1 MEAAQT
7 KTIQTPQTNLKPA
20 TGPIQRLVM
29 AIGGTDREYV
39 AQSWAFQLASALHV
53 PVLGLHVA
61 TEGAEPPKDV
71 FTYSRHQA
79 DKWHINYRTH
89 TLWGADVAKLLCD
102 ELAPTD
108 LLVMG
113 TRRLARQFHMGSV
126 AAELLRKAP
135 CPIQLVRLPD

>member
-1 MEAAQT
+1 MQATDAHQQNAAVT
-7 KTIQTPQTNLKPA
+7 LKPA
-20 TGPIQRLVM
+20 VGPVQRLVV
-29 AIGGTDREYV
+29 AIGGSDREYV
-39 AQSWAFQLASALHV
+39 AQQWAFHLASALHV
-53 PVLGLHVA
+53 PVVGIHVS

-79 DKWHINYRTH
+79 DKWHINYKTQ
-89 TLWGADVAKLLCD
+89 TLWGADVAKLLTD
-102 ELAPTD
+102 ELSPTD

-126 AAELLRKAP
+126 AAELLRSAP

>member
-1 MEAAQT
+1 MDATETKPLQSNQT
-7 KTIQTPQTNLKPA
+7 LTRPVA
-20 TGPIQRLVM
+20 GPVQRLVL

-39 AQSWAFQLASALHV
+39 AQTWAFHLATALHV

-61 TEGAEPPKDV
+61 TDGAEPPRDV
-71 FTYSRHQA
+71 FTYSRQQA
-79 DKWHINYRTH
+79 DKWHVHFRTH
-89 TLWGADVAKLLCD
+89 TLWGNEVAKLLSD

-126 AAELLRKAP
+126 AAELLRTAP
-135 CPIQLVRLPD
+135 CPVQLVRLPD